1 MITAQSILSDNN
13 SGLESF
19 KNPSAKTFS
28 KIVFFDVK
36 DWEKD
41 EINKISKDFD
51 IKLCGEPL
59 KPENASEYADAE
71 VLSTFIN
78 SDCSAKVLEKFKN
91 LQLITTR
98 STGYDHIDLEYCRKK
113 GIQVANV
120 PSYGS
125 NTVAEHAMALV
136 LSLTRRIVES
146 VDRVRR
152 NDFRPDGLTGVDL
165 MGKVMGVIGTG
176 KIGQNVVKYAS
187 AFGMEVLAYDLNPKP
202 ELAEKLGFTY
212 VELDYLLSKSD
223 VVSLHV
229 PYSPSTH
236 HIINKDNI
244 MKMKKG
250 AYLIN
255 TARGGLIETDA
266 LFDALRSG
274 HISGAGI
281 DVFEEEKFLTEEA
294 ELLHRDSHGDVDFK
308 IALENHMMSY
318 LPNVVVTPH
327 NAFNSKEALQ
337 RIISTTVDNIV
348 CYAKGK
354 CENIIK

>member
-1 MITAQSILSDNN
+1 MMAAQSIVPTTN
-13 SGLESF
+13 SAILTAKSF
-19 KNPSAKTFS
+19 KKV
-28 KIVFFDVK
+28 VFFDVK
-36 DWEKD
+36 DWEKE
-41 EINKISKDFD
+41 EINKIVRDFD
-51 IKLCGEPL
+51 VKLCTDPL
-59 KPENASEYADAE
+59 KIDNASEYSDAE
-71 VLSTFIN
+71 AISTFIN
-78 SDCSAKVLEKFKN
+78 SDCSAKVLEKFPK

-98 STGYDHIDLEYCRKK
+98 STGYDHIDMEYCKQH
-113 GIQVANV
+113 GINVANV

-136 LSLTRRIVES
+136 LCLTRRIIES
-146 VDRVRR
+146 NDRVRR
-152 NDFRPDGLTGVDL
+152 NDFTPDGLTGVDL

-176 KIGQNVVKYAS
+176 KIGQNLAKYAS
-187 AFGMEVLAYDLNPKP
+187 AFGMKVLAFDLMPNAA
-202 ELAEKLGFTY
+202 LAEKFGFTY
-212 VELDYLLSKSD
+212 VDMDLLLAKSD

-229 PYSPSTH
+229 PFLPSTK
-236 HIINKDNI
+236 HIINKQNI

-250 AYLIN
+250 SYLIN

-274 HISGAGI
+274 HLAGAGL

-294 ELLHRDSHGDVDFK
+294 ELLHKDTHGDVDFK
-308 IALENHMMSY
+308 IALENHMLAY

-348 CYAKGK
+348 CFAKGK
-354 CENIIK
+354 CENILK

>member
-1 MITAQSILSDNN
+1 MTTAQSILSHSKPDSN
-13 SGLESF
+13 L
-19 KNPSAKTFS
+19 PPKTFR
-28 KIVFFDVK
+28 KVVFFDVK

-41 EINKISKDFD
+41 EINKIVKDFD
-51 IKLCGEPL
+51 IKLCRDPL
-59 KPENASEYADAE
+59 KLENASEYADAE
-71 VLSTFIN
+71 VISTFIN
-78 SDCSAKVLEKFKN
+78 SDCSAKVLEKFKK

-98 STGYDHIDLEYCRKK
+98 STGYDHIDLKYCKSK

-120 PSYGS
+120 PSYGE

-136 LSLTRRIVES
+136 LVLTRRIVES

-176 KIGQNVVKYAS
+176 KIGQNLARYAS
-187 AFGMEVLAYDLNPKP
+187 AFGMKVLAYDVKP
-202 ELAEKLGFTY
+202 NTELAEKLGFTY
-212 VELDYLLSKSD
+212 VDLDYLLSKSD
-223 VVSLHV
+223 IVSLHV
-229 PYSPSTH
+229 PYLPSTH
-236 HIINKDNI
+236 HIINRENI

-274 HISGAGI
+274 HLSGAGL
-281 DVFEEEKFLTEEA
+281 DVFEEEKFLAEEA
-294 ELLHRDSHGDVDFK
+294 ELLHKDSYGEVDFK

-337 RIISTTVDNIV
+337 RIITTTVDNIV

>member
-1 MITAQSILSDNN
+1 MTAAQSIL
-13 SGLESF
+13 
-19 KNPSAKTFS
+19 PSTSATPQTFN
-28 KIVFFDVK
+28 KVCFFDVK
-36 DWEKD
+36 DWEKN
-41 EINKISKDFD
+41 EINKITKDFD
-51 IKLCGEPL
+51 IDLCPDSL
-59 KPENASEYADAE
+59 SIDNASEYSDVQAIS
-71 VLSTFIN
+71 VFIN
-78 SDCSAKVLEKFKN
+78 SDCSAKVLEKFTS

-98 STGYDHIDLEYCRKK
+98 STGYDHIDLKYCNEH

-152 NDFRPDGLTGVDL
+152 NDFTPDGLTGVDL
-165 MGKVMGVIGTG
+165 MGKVMGVVGTG
-176 KIGQNVVKYAS
+176 KIGQNLAKYAS
-187 AFGMEVLAYDLNPKP
+187 AFGMKVLAYDVKPNP
-202 ELAEKLGFTY
+202 ELAEKFGFTY
-212 VELDYLLSKSD
+212 VDLDLLLAKSD

-229 PYSPSTH
+229 PFLPSTK
-236 HIINKDNI
+236 HIINKGNI

-250 AYLIN
+250 SYLVN

-266 LFDALRSG
+266 LFDALRTG
-274 HISGAGI
+274 HIAGAGI

-294 ELLHRDSHGDVDFK
+294 ELLHQDTHGEVDFK

-337 RIISTTVDNIV
+337 RIITTTVDNIV
-348 CYAKGK
+348 CFAKGK
-354 CENIIK
+354 CENIIKS